1 MAMPTK
7 GIKRKFPDC
16 EESELDG
23 HLSFQTDSYVFFRQS
38 LLNMSLEKFN
48 KGRTM
53 MEPSLRRYVLIANT
67 LRIIQEEIHLENP
80 CNVPYVEDNMSGACD
95 PPAGQGIGSALPQDT
110 ENIILPSMEEDIA
123 LTAAIASILKELENV
138 LDDSCPQNNQKNQ
151 QPLGSQ
157 DPEIK
162 EVSSNNTGPGLL
174 SQPSCN
180 QGAIEK
186 EELFN
191 SNPDSLRDI
200 ELINEL
206 VLAASLSETP
216 DSMDTSLAEQVPS
229 VVSLAS
235 GVPDVPVDMDTTSS
249 VEISSQ
255 ALSVQNTPL
264 VFSEEL
270 SASETAF
277 ANFDIMNSGYLND
290 LFFDD
295 PFSDIDTSVF
305 ERETAALSS
314 RSSFSEDLWFP
325 SSCSFPSY
333 TSGQGLREPN
343 DLDNIMEILVGS

>member
-1 MAMPTK
+1 MPTR
-7 GIKRKFPDC
+7 GIKRKFLDW

-23 HLSFQTDSYVFFRQS
+23 HLSFQTDSYTFFRQS

-80 CNVPYVEDNMSGACD
+80 CHFLNVEGSMSGACD
-95 PPAGQGIGSALPQDT
+95 PLSGQAVGSVLPQDL
-110 ENIILPSMEEDIA
+110 ENVILPSMEDDFA
-123 LTAAIASILKELENV
+123 LTTAISSILKELENV
-138 LDDSCPQNNQKNQ
+138 LDDGCPQNNQQ
-151 QPLGSQ
+151 HFVSQ
-157 DPEIK
+157 NPEIK
-162 EVSSNNTGPGLL
+162 QGSSNITGPGFPL
-174 SQPSCN
+174 SVQPSCD
-180 QGAIEK
+180 QGAIVK
-186 EELFN
+186 EEVFN

-206 VLAASLSETP
+206 VLAASLSETSE
-216 DSMDTSLAEQVPS
+216 SMDTSLVEQVPT

-235 GVPDVPVDMDTTSS
+235 GVSDVSVDMDTTSS
-249 VEISSQ
+249 VEISSH
-255 ALSVQNTPL
+255 ASPVQNTPL
-264 VFSEEL
+264 VLSEEL
-270 SASETAF
+270 KASEAAF

-290 LFFDD
+290 FFFDD

-305 ERETAALSS
+305 EKEAPALSS

-325 SSCSFPSY
+325 SSCSSPSY

-343 DLDNIMEILVGS
+343 DLDNIVEILVGS

>member
-1 MAMPTK
+1 MPTK
-7 GIKRKFPDC
+7 GIKRKIPDW

-67 LRIIQEEIHLENP
+67 LRIIQEEIHLENR
-80 CNVPYVEDNMSGACD
+80 CNVPYVEGSMSGACD
-95 PPAGQGIGSALPQDT
+95 PLAGQAVGSVLPQDT
-110 ENIILPSMEEDIA
+110 ENIASPMEDDFA
-123 LTAAIASILKELENV
+123 LTTAIASILKELENV

-157 DPEIK
+157 DSEIK
-162 EVSSNNTGPGLL
+162 QKSSNNTGPGLL

-180 QGAIEK
+180 QGAIVK

-191 SNPDSLRDI
+191 SNPDSLQDI

-206 VLAASLSETP
+206 ILAASLSETSE
-216 DSMDTSLAEQVPS
+216 SMDTSLVEQVPS

-235 GVPDVPVDMDTTSS
+235 GVSDVSVNMEDTTSS
-249 VEISSQ
+249 VALSSQ
-255 ALSVQNTPL
+255 ALSVQNAPL
-264 VFSEEL
+264 VFSEEPN
-270 SASETAF
+270 APEAAF

-305 ERETAALSS
+305 EREAPAPSS
-314 RSSFSEDLWFP
+314 RSSFSEDLWLP

-343 DLDNIMEILVGS
+343 DLDNIKEILVGS